1 MTLGMPTA
9 SRSVTPR
16 GYWTTLSVSFLITI
30 QMSQL
35 TRCMTEDYPN
45 PHLVLDHSTIE
56 TTSSEVLPYAVPKL
70 QSAGYQLVTVGEC
83 LGTDES
89 PYEWVDCPGE
99 RDSSWQC

>member
-1 MTLGMPTA
+1 
-9 SRSVTPR
+9 
-16 GYWTTLSVSFLITI
+16 
-30 QMSQL
+30 
-35 TRCMTEDYPN
+35 MTEDYPN

-56 TTSSEVLPYAVPKL
+56 TTSSQVLPYAVPKL
-70 QSAGYQLVTVGEC
+70 KSAGYQLVTVGEC